1 MRLLAKPNEDILEHT
16 ENTLRVFRSIR
27 HAYSEIPII
36 CGVDQFWE
44 HLFCGLFLHDFGKA
58 TTGFQK
64 IFEKGEPWNYR
75 HEILSAGFVECFNI
89 PKLYSDSIALA
100 IITHHKDILELR
112 ERYATIGPIGRDRF
126 LRMRDELKPNLKE
139 LKKIWK
145 SLPTLSEK
153 YLGIR
158 LSDFDFISSV
168 EELRD
173 VYKDVIVPYYH
184 KWAEGERL
192 PNRMYNLF
200 LKGFLTACD
209 HLASAGKYEILS
221 AVRDIKSIYKFPRLR
236 KIQEKA
242 LKTKGD
248 TILIAPTG
256 SGKTEAA
263 LFWCHSNQ
271 NPHSSKRIFYVLPYV
286 ASINAMYERL
296 VKDFNDDLVGVLH
309 GKSSYFL
316 YKAFS
321 DQEYEVA
328 VTKARAMKSLTKKIY
343 RPYKVLTP
351 FQILKTF
358 FGIKG
363 FERQFSEITNGL
375 FVFDEIHAYD
385 PHTTALIL
393 EMLKILKND
402 YHANIL
408 VMSATLP
415 SFIKQM
421 LQKVLDATLIYL
433 QPPELKKFTRHKIN
447 VLGGDIFSNI
457 GKIKQEIKNKRVL
470 VVCNTISQAQLAF
483 HELLECTK
491 NCALLHG
498 RFILKDRERI
508 EKNINNLDLLVGTQ
522 AIEVSLDIDYDV
534 LYTEPAPIDALIQ
547 RFGRVNRRGWESN
560 KISPI
565 FVFDTGSDVDKYIY
579 NENIVDKTIDIL
591 VQTGL
596 LEEQRVQGFVDNIYH
611 NGYQG
616 KNKRE
621 FDTVK
626 RNFSQFYKR
635 IVPFIH
641 LKDSKDIFY
650 RLFKSIEVVPSQY
663 KEAYL
668 EMVRKGHYLEAM
680 KFFTSIT
687 SGQYVKLRK
696 EHKIE
701 KSENTLFVDISYN
714 TNLGLILKEM
724 Q

>member
-1 MRLLAKPNEDILEHT
+1 MKLLAKPNEDILEHT

-27 HAYSEIPII
+27 QAYSEIPII

-58 TTGFQK
+58 ITGFQN
-64 IFEKGEPWNYR
+64 IFVKGELWNYR
-75 HEILSAGFVECFNI
+75 HEILSAGFIECFNI
-89 PKLYSDSIALA
+89 PKIYSDSIALA

-112 ERYATIGPIGRDRF
+112 ERYTTISPTGKDRF
-126 LRMRDELKPNLKE
+126 LRMRDELKPNLNE

-145 SLPTLSEK
+145 SLPTLSER
-153 YLGIR
+153 YLGFQ

-168 EELRD
+168 EELKD
-173 VYKDVIVPYYH
+173 VYKDVIVPYYY
-184 KWAEGERL
+184 KWAEGEKL
-192 PNRMYNLF
+192 PNRKYNLF

-209 HLASAGKYEILS
+209 HLASAGKYEILT

-242 LKTKGD
+242 LKTRGD
-248 TILIAPTG
+248 TLLIAPIG

-271 NPHSSKRIFYVLPYV
+271 NPQNSKRIFYILPYV

-321 DQEYEVA
+321 DQKYEVA
-328 VTKARAMKSLTKKIY
+328 VAKARAMKSLTKKIY
-343 RPYKVLTP
+343 RPYKILTP

-363 FERQFSEITNGL
+363 FEQQFSEITNGL

-402 YHANIL
+402 YHANFL

-421 LQKVLDATLIYL
+421 LQKVLDATLISL
-433 QPPELKKFTRHKIN
+433 QPKELKKFTRHEIN
-447 VLGGDIFSNI
+447 ILEGDIFSNI
-457 GKIKQEIKNKRVL
+457 GKIKQEIKSKRIL
-470 VVCNTISQAQLAF
+470 VVCNTVSQAQLVF
-483 HELLECTK
+483 RELLECTK

-508 EKNINNLDLLVGTQ
+508 EKNINDLDLLVGTQ

-565 FVFDTGSDVDKYIY
+565 FVFDTGSDVDNYIY
-579 NENIVDKTIDIL
+579 NENTVNKTIDLL
-591 VQTGL
+591 VQTDL
-596 LEEQRVQGFVDNIYH
+596 LEEQLVQEFVDNIYRS
-611 NGYQG
+611 GYQG

-626 RNFSQFYKR
+626 RNFSQYYKQ

-641 LKDSKDIFY
+641 QKDSEDVFY
-650 RLFKSIEVVPSQY
+650 RLFKSIEVVPLQY
-663 KEAYL
+663 KESYL
-668 EMVRKGHYLEAM
+668 DLVHKSHYLEAM
-680 KFFTSIT
+680 KFFATIT
-687 SGQYVKLRK
+687 LGQYAKLRK
-696 EHKIE
+696 EHRIE
-701 KSENTLFVDISYN
+701 KIENTLFVDVPYD
-714 TNLGLILKEM
+714 TRLGLVLKEIK
-724 Q
+724 